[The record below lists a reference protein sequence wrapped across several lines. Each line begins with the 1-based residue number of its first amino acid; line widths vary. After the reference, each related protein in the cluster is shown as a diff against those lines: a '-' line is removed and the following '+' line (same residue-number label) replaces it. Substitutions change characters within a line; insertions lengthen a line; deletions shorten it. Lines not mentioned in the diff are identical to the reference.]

1 MYQTDETEE
10 NECYDKGKHRNAE
23 ERKRLTWTECVWT
36 KGKCQ
41 GPIMFKLNLE
51 KELDLDD

>member
-10 NECYDKGKHRNAE
+10 NECYDKCKQRNAE